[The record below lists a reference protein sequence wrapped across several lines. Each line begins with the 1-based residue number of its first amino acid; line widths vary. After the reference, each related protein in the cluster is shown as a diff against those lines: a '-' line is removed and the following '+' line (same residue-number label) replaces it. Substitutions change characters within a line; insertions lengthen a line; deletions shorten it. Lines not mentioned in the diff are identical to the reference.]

1 MGLKKWY
8 IKICRYVFGVK
19 YITIF
24 KGLLKGYKWSTA
36 YNYEYILGNYEDDKV
51 IKQILHW
58 CKPNTVFYDL
68 GANIGY
74 YSILAAQKI
83 TTGKIYSVEP
93 LPENSNVLKK
103 HLQINANK
111 LQSKVIEIHEFVI
124 ADVSKEVEFSNHA
137 VYNDG
142 NTYVSKSFV
151 FNEAVQKIKVQA
163 YSIDDLIAKGHL
175 LPDIIKIDV
184 EGAELDVLKGAI
196 KTLESSKPNIF
207 LATHSCHVPNINEH
221 CIAFLQQLNYVC
233 IHTGNYN
240 KNYKG
245 LDDYFAVHQSK
256 LNQFIF
262 TTLE

>member
-1 MGLKKWY
+1 MDLQRWY
-8 IKICRYVFGVK
+8 IKICRYLLSIK

-24 KGLLKGYKWSTA
+24 SGWLKGYKWSIK
-36 YNYEYILGNYEDDKV
+36 YNYEYIFGNYENEKV
-51 IKQILHW
+51 VSQILHW
-58 CKPNTVFYDL
+58 CEQDTVFYDL

-83 TTGKIYSVEP
+83 TTGKIYSFEP
-93 LPENSNVLKK
+93 LPENVAVFKK
-103 HLQINANK
+103 HLQLNANK
-111 LQSKVIEIHEFVI
+111 LKNKIIEIHEFAI

-142 NTYVSKSFV
+142 NTYVNQSFV
-151 FNEAVQKIKVQA
+151 FNEAIQKISVQA
-163 YSIDDLIAKGHL
+163 YSIDELVVKGYL
-175 LPDIIKIDV
+175 LPDVIKIDV

-196 KTLESSKPNIF
+196 KTLENNKPNIF
-207 LATHSCHVPNINEH
+207 LATHSCHVPHINEE
-221 CIAFLQQLNYVC
+221 CIAFLKQLNYVC
-233 IHTGNYN
+233 VHTGNHN

-245 LDDYFAVHQSK
+245 LDDYFAVHESK